1 MKVKTVIPKLNKKE
15 VAKAMQKV
23 FEQYDFCKR
32 TPGDSEREEYVCK
45 VKAAVNALGGDEK
58 NLVTQRYM
66 IDFYRMDYKVYN
78 FHFSPPISKDT
89 YTKIRERAFLKLF
102 VVLSE
107 QGLIQYDV

>member
-1 MKVKTVIPKLNKKE
+1 MKVKTVVPKLNKKE
-15 VAKAMQKV
+15 VARAMHKV

-32 TPGDSEREEYVCK
+32 TPGDSEREEYARK
-45 VKAAVNALGGDEK
+45 VEAAVNALGGDEK

-66 IDFYRMDYKVYN
+66 IDFYRMDYQVYN
-78 FHFSPPISKDT
+78 FHFNPPISKDT
-89 YTKIRERAFLKLF
+89 YTKIRDRAFLKLF